1 MCSFCTFVWLGFE
14 IWTDRRMFLH
24 FVFIILYLFFRDIG
38 STEYMAY
45 AFVLHCILG
54 IFLYSRKSKQIL
66 SPIIIYYITTA
77 LATVGNMVVEHNVEL
92 GENQSYAYMVKRY
105 VPDANL
111 IWCIGC
117 AFIFIGYE
125 VFSKYSYAKI
135 DFRLSKVN
143 AKRFFAI
150 TVVMSIL
157 YPFIYQS
164 LSFLGSLNKL
174 IYLAGTVGILFFSRL
189 WAIEKSVLYRSYVI
203 MLYIVQTYVAIRT
216 SYLRFELIVPAIVLF
231 MGFMVGKGKLK
242 SIVSAEMMPFIVV
255 FILFVNMFGTLGKYR
270 ADFYDYFVTE
280 YLDDKGQAQT
290 DYTDISSDERM
301 ESLDLLEEEDVQQS
315 LIERISV
322 VAQISNIVQLTEDK
336 GFYDGLASAPLITA
350 LVPRILWPEKPMI
363 RMGAWFA
370 LEIGVAINDYGAV
383 NNSINMTIPGEMYL
397 DFGWFGVVLGC
408 IVFGGLISMFWNS
421 VNFYESPYNI
431 LGTLIGGYILLFSF
445 YGPAGDMQIL
455 VTYMSVYFMFLFLHI
470 LLPKIITKNINPVLS

>member
-1 MCSFCTFVWLGFE
+1 MS
-14 IWTDRRMFLH
+14 
-24 FVFIILYLFFRDIG
+24 
-38 STEYMAY
+38 Y

-77 LATVGNMVVEHNVEL
+77 LATIGNIVVEHNVEL

-150 TVVMSIL
+150 TVVLSVL

-189 WAIEKSVLYRSYVI
+189 WAIEKNLLYRSYVI
-203 MLYIVQTYVAIRT
+203 LLYIVQTYVAT
-216 SYLRFELIVPAIVLF
+216 
-231 MGFMVGKGKLK
+231 
-242 SIVSAEMMPFIVV
+242 
-255 FILFVNMFGTLGKYR
+255 
-270 ADFYDYFVTE
+270 
-280 YLDDKGQAQT
+280 
-290 DYTDISSDERM
+290 
-301 ESLDLLEEEDVQQS
+301 
-315 LIERISV
+315 
-322 VAQISNIVQLTEDK
+322 
-336 GFYDGLASAPLITA
+336 
-350 LVPRILWPEKPMI
+350 
-363 RMGAWFA
+363 
-370 LEIGVAINDYGAV
+370 
-383 NNSINMTIPGEMYL
+383 
-397 DFGWFGVVLGC
+397 
-408 IVFGGLISMFWNS
+408 
-421 VNFYESPYNI
+421 
-431 LGTLIGGYILLFSF
+431 
-445 YGPAGDMQIL
+445 
-455 VTYMSVYFMFLFLHI
+455 
-470 LLPKIITKNINPVLS
+470 

>member
-1 MCSFCTFVWLGFE
+1 
-14 IWTDRRMFLH
+14 
-24 FVFIILYLFFRDIG
+24 
-38 STEYMAY
+38 
-45 AFVLHCILG
+45 
-54 IFLYSRKSKQIL
+54 
-66 SPIIIYYITTA
+66 
-77 LATVGNMVVEHNVEL
+77 MVVEHNVEL

-111 IWCIGC
+111 IWCVGC

-125 VFSKYSYAKI
+125 VFSNYSYAKI

-143 AKRFFAI
+143 AKRFFSI
-150 TVVMSIL
+150 TVVMSII
-157 YPFIYQS
+157 YPFVYRD
-164 LSFLGSLNKL
+164 LAFLGQLNKL
-174 IYLAGTVGILFFSRL
+174 VYLSGTVGILFFSRL
-189 WAIEKSVLYRSYVI
+189 WAIEKSVLYRSYVV

-242 SIVSAEMMPFIVV
+242 SIVSSEMMPFVVV
-255 FILFVNMFGTLGKYR
+255 FILFINMFGTLGKYR

-280 YLDDKGQAQT
+280 YFEDKGQTQSGFE
-290 DYTDISSDERM
+290 DISVDERM
-301 ESLDLLEEEDVQQS
+301 ESLDALEEEDNQQS

-336 GFYDGLASAPLITA
+336 GFYDGMASAPLITA
-350 LVPRILWPEKPMI
+350 LIPRILWPEKPMI

-370 LEIGVAINDYGAV
+370 LEIGVATNDYGAI

-408 IVFGGLISMFWNS
+408 IMFGGLVSMFWNS
-421 VNFYESPYNI
+421 LNFYESPYNL
-431 LGTLIGGYILLFSF
+431 LGTLIGGYILLYSF

-455 VTYMSVYFMFLFLHI
+455 VTYMSVYFMFLMLHI
-470 LLPKIITKNINPVLS
+470 ILPRIITKNINPVTS

>member
-1 MCSFCTFVWLGFE
+1 
-14 IWTDRRMFLH
+14 MFLH

-77 LATVGNMVVEHNVEL
+77 LATIGNMVVERNVEL
-92 GENQSYAYMVKRY
+92 GGNVSYAYMVKRY

-125 VFSKYSYAKI
+125 VFSNYSYPKI

-143 AKRFFAI
+143 AKRFF
-150 TVVMSIL
+150 TVTLLLSIL
-157 YPFIYQS
+157 YPFLYKY
-164 LSFLGSLNKL
+164 LSFLGSLSKL
-174 IYLAGTVGILFFSRL
+174 IYLSGTVGILFFSRL
-189 WAIEKSVLYRSYVI
+189 WAVEKSVQYRLYVV
-203 MLYIVQTYVAIRT
+203 LLFIVQTYVAIRT
-216 SYLRFELIVPAIVLF
+216 SYLRFELVVPAIVLF
-231 MGFMVGKGKLK
+231 MGFIVGKGKLK
-242 SIVSAEMMPFIVV
+242 SIISNEMMPFIVV
-255 FILFVNMFGTLGKYR
+255 FILFINMFDTLGKYR
-270 ADFYDYFVTE
+270 SDFYEYFATE
-280 YLDDKGQAQT
+280 YLDDKVQT
-290 DYTDISSDERM
+290 ELDYSDISSDERM
-301 ESLDLLEEEDVQQS
+301 ESIDLIEDEETQQS

-322 VAQISNIVQLTEDK
+322 VAQVSNIVQLTEDK

-350 LVPRILWPEKPMI
+350 LIPRIFWPEKPAI

-370 LEIGVAINDYGAV
+370 VEIGVAINDYGAI

-408 IVFGGLISMFWNS
+408 IAFGGLISMFWNS
-421 VNFYESPYNI
+421 LNFYESPYNI